1 MDRASEF
8 EAQIKAELKA
18 KNAGSTYINAY
29 EEDIHNYENTK
40 YILAQNDFALN
51 PERSEG
57 SHEVFSNTDDDEIQ
71 TVHSE
76 GIRSDVAPPPLP
88 PVRYDFT

>member
-1 MDRASEF
+1 MDRSSEL

-40 YILAQNDFALN
+40 YNIT
-51 PERSEG
+51 E
-57 SHEVFSNTDDDEIQ
+57 TDDDEIQ

-76 GIRSDVAPPPLP
+76 GIRSEAPPLP
-88 PVRYDFT
+88 PIRKESNSSTSSSSEMFSLGNLC